1 MEKIREGKRLAADL
15 RHPQVVEP
23 FSARTVV
30 LVEGVSDQLALEAL
44 AERRGRNLAAEA
56 VAVVPIGGSKNIGSF
71 LDLFG
76 PHGLDLRLAGLC
88 DAGEEGDFQRALE
101 RAGLGSNLTR
111 ADMER
116 LGFYVCVADLE
127 DELIRALGAAAV
139 ERVIEAQDELAS
151 FRSLQKQPAWR
162 GRRVEEQL
170 RRFFG
175 SKGSRKSRFGAL
187 LVQALDLAQVPRP
200 LDGVLAHA

>member
-1 MEKIREGKRLAADL
+1 MEKIREGKRLDADL

-56 VAVVPIGGSKNIGSF
+56 IAVVPIGGSKNIGSF

-175 SKGSRKSRFGAL
+175 SKGNRKSRFGAL

>member
-1 MEKIREGKRLAADL
+1 MEKIREGKRLGADL

-56 VAVVPIGGSKNIGSF
+56 IAVVPIGGSKNIGSF

-127 DELIRALGAAAV
+127 DELIRALGATAV
-139 ERVIEAQDELAS
+139 ERVIESQDELAS

-175 SKGSRKSRFGAL
+175 SKGNRKSRFGAL
-187 LVQALDLAQVPRP
+187 LVQALDPAQVPRP